1 MNTLPNI
8 TYQLNTRL
16 KKSPTLKPTSI
27 DCVNEIF
34 QTIDNFSLLDDGDD
48 ELPFL
53 QSLWYISRTR
63 KVDAIMDNTANI
75 LMKIRKPM

>member
-53 QSLWYISRTR
+53 QSL
-63 KVDAIMDNTANI
+63 
-75 LMKIRKPM
+75 